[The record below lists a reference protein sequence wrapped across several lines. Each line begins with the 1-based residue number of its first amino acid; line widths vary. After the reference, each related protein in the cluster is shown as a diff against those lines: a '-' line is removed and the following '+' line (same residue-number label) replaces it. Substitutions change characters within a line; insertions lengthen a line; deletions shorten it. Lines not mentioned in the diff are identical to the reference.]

1 VGVSGTSDK
10 APGVAGFSTSSNGV
24 AGESVEDAGVLG
36 KSDKAVGVAGLSTSS
51 IGVVGESKADNE
63 GFAGVLGK
71 SELGPGVSGTAEV
84 HAQPGVLGENRQGGT
99 GVLGKTTG
107 SGFAYPTIAAV
118 KGISEADAP
127 GLVGESARGPG
138 VVGFA
143 GWSGTAGGLPYGVF
157 GASNTGGGVYGVGS
171 PGVQALGV
179 SAYGVSPRALD
190 VYGDLRATG
199 KSNFLGDVSIL
210 GGNLK
215 VVAGSK
221 LFVIDHPLDPEHRY
235 LPHAA
240 VEAPALK
247 TFYDGTI
254 TIEQG
259 GHARVT
265 LPEWFAA
272 LNTDLCY
279 SLTPLGG
286 PAPDLHIAQEFDG
299 DGFTIGGGRPGTRV
313 CWQVTGVRQDPSAIA
328 APLLVE
334 EVKEPENIGRY
345 ADPAA
350 FGQEPSKNLTWAAQ
364 LMATRDEIA
373 ERYRNP

>member
-1 VGVSGTSDK
+1 VSG
-10 APGVAGFSTSSNGV
+10 
-24 AGESVEDAGVLG
+24 
-36 KSDKAVGVAGLSTSS
+36 
-51 IGVVGESKADNE
+51 I
-63 GFAGVLGK
+63 
-71 SELGPGVSGTAEV
+71 
-84 HAQPGVLGENRQGGT
+84 
-99 GVLGKTTG
+99 
-107 SGFAYPTIAAV
+107 
-118 KGISEADAP
+118 
-127 GLVGESARGPG
+127 
-138 VVGFA
+138 
-143 GWSGTAGGLPYGVF
+143 
-157 GASNTGGGVYGVGS
+157 GS
-171 PGVQALGV
+171 PGVRALGLFSGTEAV
-179 SAYGVSPRALD
+179 ALEAY
-190 VYGDLRATG
+190 
-199 KSNFLGDVSIL
+199 GDVSAI
-210 GGNLK
+210 GGIHVFGEVTCHTLA
-215 VVAGSK
+215 VVGGKK

-235 LPHAA
+235 LRHAA

-328 APLLVE
+328 APLVVE

-350 FGQEPSKNLTWAAQ
+350 FGQEPSKSPTWSAQ
-364 LMATRDEIA
+364 LMATRNEIA